1 MALKLIKITS
11 LSLVLLY
18 SLTRQFIIIC
28 PQSDTKNVLQ
38 EEIYIHKQMA
48 PMPRHINKGE
58 QLRDVM
64 LIRLICFTR
73 VIICRQQTFDMNMFT
88 ETSSTVKS
96 LGIVGINCGRSLS
109 NALYLIE
116 NMLNSHTYHTF
127 LRLCRHSNLISLIF
141 SSTVCL
147 WLIVCFPSHVNC
159 KNKVEDEK
167 HFILY
172 CPLYKNLRN
181 KYII

>member
-1 MALKLIKITS
+1 MPSDLTVELVSVNMFISKVCCRQMITRVKQINLINITS
-11 LSLVLLY
+11 LNCSPLLIW
-18 SLTRQFIIIC
+18 RGMGAIC
-28 PQSDTKNVLQ
+28 LC
-38 EEIYIHKQMA
+38 IYISS
-48 PMPRHINKGE
+48 
-58 QLRDVM
+58 
-64 LIRLICFTR
+64 CS
-73 VIICRQQTFDMNMFT
+73 TF
-88 ETSSTVKS
+88 TVKS

-127 LRLCRHSNLISLIF
+127 LRLCRHSNLISLIS